1 MGQNREVRNKI
12 QETRYKKRE
21 TRYKKRETRYKKRE
35 TRYKKR
41 ETRNKD
47 LGEEAR
53 VVIKFEHETKGYIST
68 KKG

>member
-1 MGQNREVRNKI
+1 M
-12 QETRYKKRE
+12 RYKKQD
-21 TRYKKRETRYKKRE
+21 TRNEKQDTRNE
-35 TRYKKR
+35 KR

-47 LGEEAR
+47 LGEETK

>member
-1 MGQNREVRNKI
+1 M
-12 QETRYKKRE
+12 RYKKQD
-21 TRYKKRETRYKKRE
+21 TRNEKQDTRNEKQD
-35 TRYKKR
+35 TRNEKR